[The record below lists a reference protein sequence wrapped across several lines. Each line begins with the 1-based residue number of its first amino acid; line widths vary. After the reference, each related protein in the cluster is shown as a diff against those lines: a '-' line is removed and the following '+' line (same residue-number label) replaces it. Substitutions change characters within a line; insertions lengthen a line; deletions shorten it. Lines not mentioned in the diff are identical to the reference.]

1 MAQVS
6 MTGKEFEELL
16 QHKNRFLELLAFLKE
31 ERKVRF
37 TPEST
42 HNYTSGDFP
51 SPQKFPG
58 FINELLT
65 QDMVEQLLRKDP
77 DEFEIWARTD
87 HYYYNIK
94 DRELNGWTQD
104 RNVNLLEIAPALKE
118 RWNLFQEGSKA
129 EQEDGKDGE

>member
-6 MTGKEFEELL
+6 MTGKEFEEFL
-16 QHKNRFLELLAFLKE
+16 QYKNHFLELLAFLKE

-51 SPQKFPG
+51 SPQKFPE

-65 QDMVEQLLRKDP
+65 QDMVEQLLCKDS
-77 DEFEIWARTD
+77 DEFAIWARTG
-87 HYYYNIK
+87 HHYYNIK

-104 RNVNLLEIAPALKE
+104 RNVNLLEVSPVLKE
-118 RWNLFQEGSKA
+118 RWNLFQEGSEA

>member
-16 QHKNRFLELLAFLKE
+16 QHKSRFLELLAFLKE

-42 HNYTSGDFP
+42 HNYTSGAFP
-51 SPQKFPG
+51 APQKFPE

-87 HYYYNIK
+87 HYYYSIK

-104 RNVNLLEIAPALKE
+104 RNVNLLEVAPALKE